1 MYKELLA
8 MPDPDPLYYTYAA
21 ACEYYM
27 GMYKEAEA
35 TALKVRH
42 NKLQLSGH
50 EGHDKPWATDHS
62 LHTPPAERGAAM
74 LQSNLPWHNALML
87 SQEQLYSS
95 ASSAAATL

>member
-42 NKLQLSGH
+42 DKLQLSGQ
-50 EGHDKPWATDHS
+50 GTGWATAITACTLLRLKGEQQCCNQNCHG
-62 LHTPPAERGAAM
+62 TM
-74 LQSNLPWHNALML
+74 L
-87 SQEQLYSS
+87 
-95 ASSAAATL
+95 

>member
-1 MYKELLA
+1 MTRCSCSIWLLSAHGLDAIAIALSCWPGPGLLKHTNDVLMPFPWHFLPQALNMYKELLA

-42 NKLQLSGH
+42 DKL
-50 EGHDKPWATDHS
+50 
-62 LHTPPAERGAAM
+62 
-74 LQSNLPWHNALML
+74 
-87 SQEQLYSS
+87 
-95 ASSAAATL
+95 